1 MKKKIVIGVGIL
13 TTILGSVVC
22 AYAFLTFAFGFGGD
36 VTGVDHW
43 ILGQRDEFYVGAR
56 YESGTA
62 SRLPLLD
69 PYFALLPDDSKNK
82 EWRLTLEQDHDS
94 QEDPLYNY
102 VRIIKIKQLSI
113 EKGVLMINS
122 TFFSKNMS
130 LAWFVLIPS
139 QKIETG
145 FESEEEF
152 RQYIA
157 GYGIQ
162 DPRWMTPQA
171 AYEQFK
177 ETSCLYWIP
186 DCMDATPEK

>member
-13 TTILGSVVC
+13 ATILGSVVC
-22 AYAFLTFAFGFGGD
+22 MYAALTLMLGLDGD
-36 VTGVDHW
+36 ITGLDRW

-56 YESGTA
+56 YPSGTA

-69 PYFALLPDDSKNK
+69 PYFALLPDDSRTK
-82 EWRLTLEQDHDS
+82 EWYFALEQNHDTK
-94 QEDPLYNY
+94 EDPLSSYFY
-102 VRIIKIKQLSI
+102 ILIKQLAI
-113 EKGVLMINS
+113 EKGVLMIN
-122 TFFSKNMS
+122 TDHFSRNEL

-145 FESEEEF
+145 FKSEEEF

-162 DPRWMTPQA
+162 NPRWMTPQA

-186 DCMDATPEK
+186 DCKDATPE